1 RSRRRCRS
9 PPFRLRRARTRLHAR
24 PHCISEIE
32 PCCCDLSASAHPT
45 QSTRTKE
52 ISMRTILFV
61 VAFLFAL
68 VPASVRAEPPSID
81 LRAVVTDG
89 GTVFPARDGAA
100 PHLGPSLLTAPFT
113 ITEAHA
119 AGTEVRLTLAP
130 PTAKSFA
137 ALTAAHRG

>member
-1 RSRRRCRS
+1 
-9 PPFRLRRARTRLHAR
+9 
-24 PHCISEIE
+24 
-32 PCCCDLSASAHPT
+32 
-45 QSTRTKE
+45 
-52 ISMRTILFV
+52 MRTIMFV

-68 VPASVRAEPPSID
+68 VPASVRAEHPSID

-100 PHLGPSLLTAPFT
+100 LHLGPSLLTAPFT

-137 ALTAAHRG
+137 ALTAAHRGDKVAILVGGVVQSAPVIRDAITGGKVSITLRSSADAAALARSLTAR